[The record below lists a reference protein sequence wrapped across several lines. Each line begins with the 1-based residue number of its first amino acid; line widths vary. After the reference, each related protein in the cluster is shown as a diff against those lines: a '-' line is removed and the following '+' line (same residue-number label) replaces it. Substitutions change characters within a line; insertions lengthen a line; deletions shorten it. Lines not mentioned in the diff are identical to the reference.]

1 METNNVKDFI
11 LIAIFKNESHILKEW
26 VEHYFKE
33 GVDLICLIDNGST
46 DNYIDILE
54 PYIKSGKVILNIDNT
69 KHQQAELYNKY
80 YLDIAKKFNWVLVA
94 DLDEFIYTRH
104 NYNTIKKYL
113 NTQDE
118 SVSRIIIPWKL
129 YGSSGFI
136 KQPDSVIQNF
146 VKRRNYNYETN
157 IEVKSIIRG
166 NKLVKL
172 SVHDSYLINETTITC
187 TDKISEVILSK
198 SILQLNHYAIQSL
211 DFFLNVKQTRGD
223 VSKRMYDDVRNMD
236 YFNRYDYK
244 DNTDDELKYKL
255 YI

>member
-1 METNNVKDFI
+1 MDVNDFI

-54 PYIKSGKVILNIDNT
+54 PYIKRGKVILNIDNT
-69 KHQQAELYNKY
+69 KHRQAELYNKY
-80 YLDIAKKFNWVLVA
+80 YLDIAKQFNWVLVI
-94 DLDEFIYTRH
+94 DLDEFMYSRN

-113 NTQDE
+113 TSQHE
-118 SVSRIIIPWKL
+118 SVFRISVPWKL
-129 YGSSGFI
+129 YGSSGHI
-136 KQPDSVIQNF
+136 NQPDSVIQNF
-146 VKRRNYNYETN
+146 VKRQNYNYETQ

-172 SVHDSYLINETTITC
+172 SGHDSYLINETTINC
-187 TDKISEVILSK
+187 TDKISEVMLSK
-198 SILQLNHYAIQSL
+198 SILQLNHYTIQSL
-211 DFFLNVKQTRGD
+211 EFFLNVKQTRGD
-223 VSKRMYDDVRNMD
+223 VLTANCEHVRNMD